1 MNKHAYCSAPLLALF
16 VFAGSGQAAQ
26 LVGGASGSCVNLP
39 EHGGSAPD
47 GTMVRLFHCHDSS
60 SNQVWT
66 ISNGQINSSFG
77 SCLDVQGS
85 AGNDGAQVIIVACN
99 GRPSQKW
106 SISNGQIVG
115 IGGKCLD
122 VLGGG
127 TADTT
132 PLIISTCSASPSQQW
147 SVTSSRRFNP
157 RSHWRSCRRGL
168 STNVKRFGL
177 ESALGMP
184 SECLMTRDNGG
195 SCSSLTTS
203 AADLP
208 AGAEVPFATNT
219 LPTHLLQSSPPLFPT
234 V

>member
-1 MNKHAYCSAPLLALF
+1 MASLSFAFGLF
-16 VFAGSGQAAQ
+16 VALCTFVDPAHAAQ
-26 LVGGASGSCVNLP
+26 LVGTASGSCVNLP

-47 GTMVRLFHCHDSS
+47 GTIVRLFHCHGT

-85 AGNDGAQVIIVACN
+85 APTDGAQIIIVACN

-132 PLIISTCSASPSQQW
+132 PLVIAPCSQSPSQQW
-147 SVTSSRRFNP
+147 SV
-157 RSHWRSCRRGL
+157 
-168 STNVKRFGL
+168 
-177 ESALGMP
+177 
-184 SECLMTRDNGG
+184 
-195 SCSSLTTS
+195 
-203 AADLP
+203 
-208 AGAEVPFATNT
+208 
-219 LPTHLLQSSPPLFPT
+219 Q
-234 V
+234 

>member
-1 MNKHAYCSAPLLALF
+1 MNGYPFILGLLVALF
-16 VFAGSGQAAQ
+16 TFASPGQAAQ

-47 GTMVRLFHCHDSS
+47 GTIVRLFHCHDT

-66 ISNGQINSSFG
+66 VSHGQINSSFG

-85 AGNDGAQVIIVACN
+85 APNDGAQIIIVACN

-122 VLGGG
+122 VLGNG

-132 PLIISTCSASPSQQW
+132 PLIIATCSASPSQQW
-147 SVTSSRRFNP
+147 SV
-157 RSHWRSCRRGL
+157 
-168 STNVKRFGL
+168 
-177 ESALGMP
+177 
-184 SECLMTRDNGG
+184 
-195 SCSSLTTS
+195 
-203 AADLP
+203 
-208 AGAEVPFATNT
+208 
-219 LPTHLLQSSPPLFPT
+219 Q
-234 V
+234 

>member
-1 MNKHAYCSAPLLALF
+1 MNGYSCIVGLLVAF
-16 VFAGSGQAAQ
+16 CTFAGPAHAAQ

-47 GTMVRLFHCHDSS
+47 GTIVRLFHCHDT

-66 ISNGQINSSFG
+66 VSNGQINSSFG

-85 AGNDGAQVIIVACN
+85 APTDGAQVIIVTCN

-106 SISNGQIVG
+106 SIANGQIVG

-122 VLGGG
+122 VSGGG

-147 SVTSSRRFNP
+147 SV
-157 RSHWRSCRRGL
+157 
-168 STNVKRFGL
+168 
-177 ESALGMP
+177 
-184 SECLMTRDNGG
+184 
-195 SCSSLTTS
+195 
-203 AADLP
+203 
-208 AGAEVPFATNT
+208 
-219 LPTHLLQSSPPLFPT
+219 Q
-234 V
+234 